1 LADQANQPGA
11 KSDQGLEDLESQLD
25 ELLAQIEQ
33 SATVAPPPATSATPA
48 PAPSSVTPPAA
59 AADASAESADDAES
73 DAAVE
78 ADDDE
83 VDLVGV
89 DLARQIQELLD
100 DAKNEMRATGGAAA
114 DDPGPKLM
122 AIPTAPPP
130 LKGEEAAT
138 SEPVRAEAPIP
149 AAAAAAPTDAETSEN
164 LDGTFEAPDAVVGEP
179 VTQASASAPAVP
191 PAPRKPAPATDAAAD
206 LDQLKQVLDAPDAPE
221 TPEDELAGVS
231 GTFEDP
237 QQALSSAAAEAAAAT
252 PVAAPAAK
260 AVEPPAA
267 APAPTAAAAPAQPE
281 VVDIKQIDALIA
293 QSADDAV
300 AGDFETIDDVL
311 KTQGGAG
318 SAKPAAAAGH
328 DEHADAAAPAGE
340 DDADAIEGD
349 FSTPEQLI
357 GGATATDVAAELDA
371 DAKGSGKRA
380 TRSAAAAPAAAE
392 PAQVQEQKA
401 ARAARRALLLAM
413 FIARLRQTCAKLNGP
428 MQRVSPETRNLVGLI
443 GLLTLFNGSVV
454 VIGKLLG
461 KLF

>member
-33 SATVAPPPATSATPA
+33 SAVVSPPPVTSATPA

-59 AADASAESADDAES
+59 AAAASAESADDAES

-130 LKGEEAAT
+130 PKSGEAAT

-149 AAAAAAPTDAETSEN
+149 TAAAPAPTDAETSEN

-179 VTQASASAPAVP
+179 VIQASGPAPTMP
-191 PAPRKPAPATDAAAD
+191 PAPRKPAPAADAAAD
-206 LDQLKQVLDAPDAPE
+206 LDQLKQVLDAPGAPE
-221 TPEDELAGVS
+221 ASDTPEDELAGVS

-237 QQALSSAAAEAAAAT
+237 QQALASAAAVPAASPPA
-252 PVAAPAAK
+252 AAPAAK
-260 AVEPPAA
+260 AVEPTAA
-267 APAPTAAAAPAQPE
+267 SAAAPAQPE

-318 SAKPAAAAGH
+318 SAKPAAAAAGH
-328 DEHADAAAPAGE
+328 DEHADAAAAGGE

-357 GGATATDVAAELDA
+357 SGATATDVAAELDA

-380 TRSAAAAPAAAE
+380 TRSAAPAAAE
-392 PAQVQEQKA
+392 PAAVQEQKA